1 MIARSMT
8 AYAIGDVQGCHQQ
21 VLNLID
27 KIRAVTPD
35 ARYVFVGDLVNRG
48 PRSLEM
54 LRYLRSMGERVKV
67 VLGNHDLHLLAMA
80 HGIRKPHK
88 SDTLDAILE
97 APDRKELLDWLRYQ
111 PLALMESGHLIVH
124 AGVVPQW
131 SVEQT
136 LALAQEV
143 ADQLRSP
150 NWLDFMQHMYGN
162 TPERWDEALQGADRL
177 RCIINTLTRIRY
189 CRADGTMEF
198 TSTESSEDSVEGY
211 MRWFDVPDR
220 KTAGRPVV
228 FGHWST
234 LGLTLRED
242 LIGLDTGCVW
252 GGKLTAVN
260 LTDHGIVQVSCPQQQ
275 KPGKK
280 NH

>member
-1 MIARSMT
+1 MT
-8 AYAIGDVQGCHQQ
+8 VYAIGDVQGCHQQ
-21 VLNLID
+21 VLTLID
-27 KIRAVTPD
+27 KIRAATPD
-35 ARYVFVGDLVNRG
+35 ARFVFVGDLVNRG

-54 LRYLRSMGERVKV
+54 LRYLRGMGGRAKV
-67 VLGNHDLHLLAMA
+67 VLGNHDLHLLALA
-80 HGIRKPHK
+80 NGIRKPHK
-88 SDTLDAILE
+88 SDTLEAILE
-97 APDRKELLDWLRYQ
+97 APDRRELLDWLRYQ

-131 SVEQT
+131 TVEQT
-136 LALAQEV
+136 LSLAQEV

-162 TPERWDEALQGADRL
+162 TPERWDDTLQGADRL
-177 RCIINTLTRIRY
+177 RCIINALTRIRY

-211 MRWFDVPDR
+211 MRWFDVPGR
-220 KTAGRPVV
+220 KTAGRPIV

-234 LGLTLRED
+234 LGLTLRDD

-252 GGKLTAVN
+252 GGRLTAVN
-260 LTDHGIVQVSCPQQQ
+260 LQDHSIVQVSCPQQQ

-280 NH
+280 SH